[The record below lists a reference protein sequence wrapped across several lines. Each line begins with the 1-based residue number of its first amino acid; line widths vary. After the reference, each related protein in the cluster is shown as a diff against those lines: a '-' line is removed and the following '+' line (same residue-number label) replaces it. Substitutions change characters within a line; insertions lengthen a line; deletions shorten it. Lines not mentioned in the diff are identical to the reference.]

1 MLTEELIRGARQYLM
16 DTYARYPL
24 ALARGQGTKVFD
36 VEGREYLDFLAGVA
50 VNVLG
55 HCHPKVTLALQ
66 QQAQHLIHTSN
77 LFYTEPQ
84 VKLAQVLV
92 DHSFAD
98 KVFFCNSGAEA
109 NEAAIKLARRWA
121 HAKDGA
127 GRYEIISMLNSFHGR
142 TLATLTA
149 TGQDKVQKGFEPL
162 PEGFRYIPFNDVE
175 ALSKAVTARTAG
187 ILVEVVQG
195 EGGVRVAT
203 PAFLKACRDISR
215 ERGALLMLD
224 EVQTGI
230 GRTGKLFAYEHFGI
244 APDVMTLAK
253 GLGGGVPI
261 GACLATDD
269 AAKAF
274 TPGSHASTFGGNPLA
289 CAAALAVLEVIL
301 EDQDIVGQCARLGEY
316 FMKGLLDLKGRC
328 PAVTDV
334 RGLGLLIGVEVT
346 LDARELVHDLR
357 KRGILANATS
367 EHVLRFVPPLI
378 VTTAEID
385 RVVVTLGD
393 VIEARR

>member
-1 MLTEELIRGARQYLM
+1 MLTEELMQGARQYLM

-24 ALARGQGTKVFD
+24 ALVRGQGTKVYD

-66 QQAQHLIHTSN
+66 QQAQHLVHTSN

-84 VKLAQVLV
+84 VKLAQALV
-92 DHSFAD
+92 DRSFAD

-121 HAKDGA
+121 HEKDGA
-127 GRYEIISMLNSFHGR
+127 GRYEIVSMLNSFHGR

-149 TGQDKVQKGFEPL
+149 TGQEKVQKGFEPL
-162 PEGFRYIPFNDVE
+162 PEGFRYVPFNDVE
-175 ALSKAVTARTAG
+175 ALSKAVTSRTAG
-187 ILVEVVQG
+187 ILVEIIQG

-215 ERGALLMLD
+215 ERGALLILD
-224 EVQTGI
+224 EVQTGV
-230 GRTGKLFAYEHFGI
+230 GRTGRLFAYEHFGVT
-244 APDVMTLAK
+244 PDVMTLAK

-261 GACLATDD
+261 GACLATD
-269 AAKAF
+269 AVAKSF
-274 TPGSHASTFGGNPLA
+274 TPGSHASTFGGNPLV
-289 CAAALAVLEVIL
+289 CTAALAVLDVIL
-301 EDQDIVGQCARLGEY
+301 EDQDILGRCVRLGEY
-316 FMKGLLDLKGRC
+316 FLKGLQELQGRC

-357 KRGILANATS
+357 KRGILANATG
-367 EHVLRFVPPLI
+367 ERVLRFVPPLI

>member
-1 MLTEELIRGARQYLM
+1 MLTEELMRGARQYLM
-16 DTYARYPL
+16 DTYTRYPL
-24 ALARGQGTKVFD
+24 ALARGQGAKVYD
-36 VEGREYLDFLAGVA
+36 VEGREYLDFLAGIA

-55 HCHPKVTLALQ
+55 HGHPKVTLALQ

-127 GRYEIISMLNSFHGR
+127 DRYEIVSMLNSFHGR

-162 PEGFRYIPFNDVE
+162 PEGFRYVPFNDVG
-175 ALSKAVTARTAG
+175 ALSKAVTAKTAAV
-187 ILVEVVQG
+187 LVEVVQG
-195 EGGVRVAT
+195 DGGVHVAT
-203 PAFLKACRDISR
+203 PAFLAACREISR

-230 GRTGKLFAYEHFGI
+230 GRTGRLFAYEHFGI
-244 APDVMTLAK
+244 TPDVMTLAK

-261 GACLATDD
+261 GACLAVDD
-269 AAKAF
+269 AARAF
-274 TPGSHASTFGGNPLA
+274 TPGSHASTFGGNPLV
-289 CAAALAVLEVIL
+289 CAAALAVLDVML
-301 EDQDIVGQCARLGEY
+301 EDQDLLGQCVHLGEY
-316 FMKGLLDLKGRC
+316 FMKGLQDLKSRC
-328 PAVTDV
+328 PAVTEV

-367 EHVLRFVPPLI
+367 ERVLRFVPPLI

-393 VIEARR
+393 AIEARR

>member
-1 MLTEELIRGARQYLM
+1 MLTEELVQGARQYLM

-24 ALARGQGTKVFD
+24 ALARGQGTRVYD
-36 VEGREYLDFLAGVA
+36 VEGREYLDFIAGIA

-66 QQAQHLIHTSN
+66 QQANRLIHTSN

-84 VKLAQVLV
+84 VRLAQALV
-92 DHSFAD
+92 TRSFAG

-121 HAKDGA
+121 HEKDGA
-127 GRYEIISMLNSFHGR
+127 GRYEIVSMLNSFHGR

-149 TGQDKVQKGFEPL
+149 TGQEKVQKGFEPL
-162 PEGFRYIPFNDVE
+162 PEGFRYVPFNDAE
-175 ALSKAVTARTAG
+175 ALSQAVTAKTAAVLLE
-187 ILVEVVQG
+187 IVQG
-195 EGGVRVAT
+195 EGGVQVVT
-203 PAFLKACRDISR
+203 PAFLKACREISR
-215 ERGALLMLD
+215 ERGALLILD

-230 GRTGKLFAYEHFGI
+230 GRTGRLFAYEHFGVT
-244 APDVMTLAK
+244 PDVMTLAK

-269 AAKAF
+269 VAKVF
-274 TPGSHASTFGGNPLA
+274 TPGSHASTFGGNPLV
-289 CAAALAVLEVIL
+289 CAAALAVLEAIL
-301 EDQDIVGQCARLGEY
+301 EDQDLLSQCTRLGEY
-316 FMKGLLDLKGRC
+316 FMKGLQELQGRC
-328 PAVTDV
+328 PAVTAV

-346 LDARELVHDLR
+346 VDARELVHDLR

-367 EHVLRFVPPLI
+367 ERVLRFAPPLI
-378 VTTAEID
+378 VTHAEID
-385 RVVVTLGD
+385 RVVTTLGD

>member
-1 MLTEELIRGARQYLM
+1 MLTEELMQGARQYLM

-24 ALARGQGTKVFD
+24 ALARGQGTKVYD

-55 HCHPKVTLALQ
+55 HCHPKITLALQ

-127 GRYEIISMLNSFHGR
+127 GRYEIVSMLNSFHGR

-162 PEGFRYIPFNDVE
+162 PEGFRYVPFNDVE
-175 ALSKAVTARTAG
+175 ALSKAVTAKTAAV
-187 ILVEVVQG
+187 LVEPVQG

-244 APDVMTLAK
+244 TPDVMTLAK

-301 EDQDIVGQCARLGEY
+301 EDRDIVGECARLGEY

>member
-1 MLTEELIRGARQYLM
+1 MLTEELVQGARQYLM

-24 ALARGQGTKVFD
+24 ALARGQGTRVYD
-36 VEGREYLDFLAGVA
+36 VEGREYLDFIAGIA

-66 QQAQHLIHTSN
+66 QQAHRLMHTSN

-84 VKLAQVLV
+84 VQLARELV
-92 DHSFAD
+92 THSFAG

-121 HAKDGA
+121 HERDGA
-127 GRYEIISMLNSFHGR
+127 GRYEIVSMLNSFHGR

-149 TGQDKVQKGFEPL
+149 TGQEKVQKGFEPL
-162 PEGFRYIPFNDVE
+162 PEGFRYVPFNDTE
-175 ALSKAVTARTAG
+175 ALSQAVTSKTAAVLLE
-187 ILVEVVQG
+187 IVQG
-195 EGGVRVAT
+195 EGGVQVVT
-203 PAFLKACRDISR
+203 PAFLKACREISR
-215 ERGALLMLD
+215 ERGALLILD

-230 GRTGKLFAYEHFGI
+230 GRTGRLFAYEHFGVT
-244 APDVMTLAK
+244 PDVMTLAK

-269 AAKAF
+269 VAKAF
-274 TPGSHASTFGGNPLA
+274 TPGSHASTFGGNPLV
-289 CAAALAVLEVIL
+289 CAAALAVLAAIL
-301 EDQDIVGQCARLGEY
+301 EDQDLLSQCTRLGEY
-316 FMKGLLDLKGRC
+316 FMKGLQELQGRC
-328 PAVTDV
+328 PAVTAV

-346 LDARELVHDLR
+346 VDARELVHDLR

-367 EHVLRFVPPLI
+367 ERVLRFAPPLI
-378 VTTAEID
+378 VTHAEID
-385 RVVVTLGD
+385 RVVTTLGD

>member
-1 MLTEELIRGARQYLM
+1 MLTEELMQGARQYLM

-24 ALARGQGTKVFD
+24 ALVRGQGTKVYD

-66 QQAQHLIHTSN
+66 QQAQHLVHTSN

-84 VKLAQVLV
+84 VKLAQALV
-92 DHSFAD
+92 DRSFAD

-121 HAKDGA
+121 HEKDGA
-127 GRYEIISMLNSFHGR
+127 GRYEIVSMLNSFHGR

-149 TGQDKVQKGFEPL
+149 TGQEKVQKGFEPL
-162 PEGFRYIPFNDVE
+162 PEGFRYVPFNDVE
-175 ALSKAVTARTAG
+175 ALSKAVTSRTAG
-187 ILVEVVQG
+187 ILVEIIQG

-215 ERGALLMLD
+215 ERGALLILD
-224 EVQTGI
+224 EVQTGV
-230 GRTGKLFAYEHFGI
+230 GRTGRLFAYEHFGVT
-244 APDVMTLAK
+244 PDVMTLAK

-261 GACLATDD
+261 GACLATD
-269 AAKAF
+269 AVAEAF
-274 TPGSHASTFGGNPLA
+274 TPGSHASTFGGNPLV
-289 CAAALAVLEVIL
+289 CAAALAVLDVIL
-301 EDQDIVGQCARLGEY
+301 EDQDILARCVRLGEY
-316 FMKGLLDLKGRC
+316 FLKGLQELQGRC

-357 KRGILANATS
+357 KRGILANATG
-367 EHVLRFVPPLI
+367 ERVLRFVPPLI